1 MADNMDFESFEN
13 LDDLDWSALEKDIKD
28 QKQGEPAGGGGDATP
43 AAPAGG
49 GGMAADSNAARVTTG
64 SKSAIDIND
73 LLDVNLQVTVEV
85 GRRQYYISHLLA
97 WGRGSIIELDRLVG
111 EPLHVLVNNKPVA
124 KGEVVVVND
133 KFALKITSILDPND
147 RLAFLAHH

>member
-1 MADNMDFESFEN
+1 M
-13 LDDLDWSALEKDIKD
+13 KDKAAE
-28 QKQGEPAGGGGDATP
+28 GGGGGGGGGGGAVASAGGGEG
-43 AAPAGG
+43 
-49 GGMAADSNAARVTTG
+49 NAARIQAG
-64 SKSAIDIND
+64 GKSAIDINY

-85 GRRQYYISHLLA
+85 GRRQYYISQLLG
-97 WGRGSIIELDRLVG
+97 WDRGSIVELDRLVG

-147 RLAFLAHH
+147 RLAFLSH

>member
-13 LDDLDWSALEKDIKD
+13 LDDLDWSSLEKEVKD
-28 QKQGEPAGGGGDATP
+28 KPAEGGGGSAG
-43 AAPAGG
+43 AAAGG
-49 GGMAADSNAARVTTG
+49 MSDSNAARVATG
-64 SKSAIDIND
+64 GKSAIDINY

-85 GRRQYYISHLLA
+85 GRRQYYISQLLG

-133 KFALKITSILDPND
+133 KFALKIISILDPHD
-147 RLAFLAHH
+147 RLAFLSH